1 MANKLYVKTWSFLR
15 PSGYPLLR
23 EMLKEARMQVV
34 LEHLASLAL
43 LRACGPAAN
52 CPKWEWGVRY
62 RTVCY
67 HISLG
72 EDQILLWV
80 LVKPLMGGVWWR
92 RNCVQHSTNGVI
104 TLHLTSHMEENIDLT
119 NVSLPACVWQ
129 CSSFLVKKLVVSLQ
143 GLICEVLATAKSH
156 ANYSGKGW
164 FRSSGRSGTL
174 NRVCF
179 GVMTSMK
186 TTSWSRLKKKKN
198 RGFGHL
204 FWGSVFLLEM

>member
-67 HISLG
+67 HIRLG

-104 TLHLTSHMEENIDLT
+104 TLHLTSHMEENIDFNKRQLACLCLT
-119 NVSLPACVWQ
+119 MFFIP
-129 CSSFLVKKLVVSLQ
+129 
-143 GLICEVLATAKSH
+143 CEETC
-156 ANYSGKGW
+156 GK
-164 FRSSGRSGTL
+164 SSGPDLSSAGNCKIPCKL
-174 NRVCF
+174 
-179 GVMTSMK
+179 
-186 TTSWSRLKKKKN
+186 
-198 RGFGHL
+198 
-204 FWGSVFLLEM
+204 